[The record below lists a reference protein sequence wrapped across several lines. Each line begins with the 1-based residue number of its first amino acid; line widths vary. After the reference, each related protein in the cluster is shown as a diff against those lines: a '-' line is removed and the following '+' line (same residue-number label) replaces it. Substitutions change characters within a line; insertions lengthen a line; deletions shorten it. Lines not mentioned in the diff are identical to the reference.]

1 MRKLLFIFLFC
12 LLTIPAF
19 SQIEEYQEDT
29 MDVVELT
36 DTLSEEDYS
45 WLFGDEEDDLLY
57 EEETG
62 PSAGMILLQILLAL
76 IPALVLIFYVVWRDR
91 LHPEPGGQLVKA
103 FFMGFLTIPLA
114 LLFASLIGQIF
125 MLLPPIEGV
134 GALLVTSLM
143 QAAIPEE
150 SAKLLILWLFLRRC
164 RHFDEHMDGIVYA
177 VCVGMGFATVENILY
192 VTDSGPQFLK
202 VLSVGLS
209 RAFLAVPGHFAFAV
223 IMGYFYS
230 LASFKG
236 KQTHRKYML
245 MAWGFP
251 VLAHAL
257 YDFLLFV
264 MDAYPNAM
272 WHMLLMMLFF
282 GSFFYMQQLGTR
294 SIAKALSHDTPPH
307 ISDQ

>member
-12 LLTIPAF
+12 ILTLPAF
-19 SQIEEYQEDT
+19 SQVEEYQEDT

-45 WLFGDEEDDLLY
+45 WLFGDEEDDVLY

-62 PSAGMILLQILLAL
+62 PSAGMILLQILLAV
-76 IPALVLIFYVVWRDR
+76 IPAMVLIFYVVWRDR

-192 VTDSGPQFLK
+192 VTSSGPQFLK
-202 VLSVGLS
+202 VLSLGLS
-209 RAFLAVPGHFAFAV
+209 RAFLAIPGHFAFAV

-264 MDAYPNAM
+264 MDAYPNSM

-294 SIAKALSHDTPPH
+294 SIAKALSHDTPLH

>member
-29 MDVVELT
+29 MDVVVLT

-45 WLFGDEEDDLLY
+45 WLFGDEEDDVLY

-103 FFMGFLTIPLA
+103 FFMGFLSIPLA

-209 RAFLAVPGHFAFAV
+209 RAFLAIPGHFAFAV

-264 MDAYPNAM
+264 MDAYPNSM

>member
-1 MRKLLFIFLFC
+1 MRKLLFIFIFC

-45 WLFGDEEDDLLY
+45 WLFGDEEDDVLY

>member
-1 MRKLLFIFLFC
+1 
-12 LLTIPAF
+12 
-19 SQIEEYQEDT
+19 

-45 WLFGDEEDDLLY
+45 WLFGDEEDDVLY

-192 VTDSGPQFLK
+192 VTGSGPQFLK

-209 RAFLAVPGHFAFAV
+209 RAFLAIPGHFAFAV

-264 MDAYPNAM
+264 MDAYPNSM